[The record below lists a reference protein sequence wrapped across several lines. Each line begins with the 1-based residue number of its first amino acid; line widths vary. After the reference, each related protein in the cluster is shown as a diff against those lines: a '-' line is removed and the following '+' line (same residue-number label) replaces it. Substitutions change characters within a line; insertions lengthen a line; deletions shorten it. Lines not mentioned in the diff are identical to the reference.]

1 MASQME
7 TVEARKSFICF
18 DEPEW
23 RATFKIQ
30 VMHDKSLKAFSN
42 MPILSSTDM

>member
-7 TVEARKSFICF
+7 TVEARKSFLCF

-23 RATFKIQ
+23 RAIFNIK
-30 VMHDKSLKAFSN
+30 VKHDKSLKAFSN
-42 MPILSSTDM
+42 MPIKTEKIM